1 MQLLVRHPSVG
12 PLAPLS
18 RSPVLPLSSQVCF
31 PALLHRR
38 APLASRGGSA
48 LPLTP
53 RFPPT
58 TAPLQTLHLDVWG
71 PSTVLGPLLE
81 PWLLARGGAHGLRG
95 LRLHSD
101 RCGDFSSTRLEV
113 FCHGQGITQSYTLP
127 DSPQQNEPSDAWPQV
142 TQVFLWTGSRGV
154 AADYRVWGSLAYVRA
169 PVANNLSVRT
179 PACVFLGFP
188 LATSNYAFY
197 DPVTCQFFSSQDVTF
212 DESVCY
218 YKSCPHRG
226 SRAFSP
232 LLFLAPEPHP
242 VSSLASPPSRPALS
256 RVSHVTPHS
265 SPPQF
270 PVPVVSRGA
279 GGAAAE
285 GEGINAVGAYGA
297 NSGGAGGLGVGATPV
312 EDTAVLS
319 RRTRPASPPGF
330 PSVPHF
336 PPRSCLQLVV
346 VETEGVSAR
355 GTGGL
360 QGVGGGGSGSG
371 GAGAGGTGTLAPT
384 PRTVRFMTRAQRL
397 LRLEREEQERLRGHI
412 SSRSGRNSS
421 SRSSSSSSSN
431 RCSCS
436 HRRRE
441 WRGAT
446 PATAG
451 SVIAAAA
458 EGRGGPTVAVAGDV
472 VPAAGESRGGATAI
486 SAAADV
492 ASPTTGAA
500 GAVVQCHRYRAD
512 HPFHLT
518 LRPRVLPRSSLPSP
532 PESSLPVPPDPLGFV
547 VAAVPHLCAML
558 LAHEGYAD
566 AFNIPTPHTHMKAVA
581 GPYAPYWIAAEEV
594 EIATY
599 RSPPVFKARY
609 MARVF
614 NQREGVEFF
623 QTFAPTRKITTLRA
637 LLHVA
642 AQRDYELH
650 SLDFS
655 TTFLQGSLHE
665 QISLRRP
672 PGFTGS
678 FPAGTQW
685 QLHRP
690 IYGLRQAPRE
700 WHDMH
705 RTTLAALDSFP
716 SSADPSLFV
725 CCTSTPFFVLVYVD
739 DLVFATP
746 DRTGLASVK
755 EEPQRRHTCTDL
767 GELQRYLDLQ
777 ITRDR
782 AARTIMLT

>member
-1 MQLLVRHPSVG
+1 MQLLVRHLSVG

-58 TAPLQTLHLDVWG
+58 TAPLQTLHLD
-71 PSTVLGPLLE
+71 
-81 PWLLARGGAHGLRG
+81 
-95 LRLHSD
+95 
-101 RCGDFSSTRLEV
+101 
-113 FCHGQGITQSYTLP
+113 
-127 DSPQQNEPSDAWPQV
+127 PSDAWPQV

-212 DESVCY
+212 DESACY
-218 YKSCPHRG
+218 YRSCPHRG
-226 SRAFSP
+226 FGAFSP

-336 PPRSCLQLVV
+336 PPRSCLQLVA

-384 PRTVRFMTRAQRL
+384 PRTVHLMTRAQRL
-397 LRLEREEQERLRGHI
+397 LRLEREEQKWLRGHI

-421 SRSSSSSSSN
+421 SRSSSSSSSSSRSSSSSSSSSSN

-458 EGRGGPTVAVAGDV
+458 EGRGGPTVAAAGDV
-472 VPAAGESRGGATAI
+472 VAAAGESRGGATAI

-558 LAHEGYAD
+558 LAHERYAD
-566 AFNIPTPHTHMKAVA
+566 AFNIPTPHTHTKAVA
-581 GPYAPYWIAAEEV
+581 GPYAPYWIAAEE
-594 EIATY
+594 
-599 RSPPVFKARY
+599 ARY

-665 QISLRRP
+665 QILLRRP

-700 WHDMH
+700 WHDTH

-725 CCTSTPFFVLVYVD
+725 CRTSTPFFVLVYID